1 MNSKTSAHYQRE
13 YRRRL
18 REQGLVKKEVW
29 IRPEHAKTLAVVE
42 KRLRT
47 EAKEPVMG
55 GELMS
60 EVSSY
65 WNTESL
71 YQALQ
76 AVPVVQQK
84 EIVLSLLE
92 GVEPVLNLEMRS
104 FGDLPLFLTVAGEQI
119 LIEAWLWPLDQVQNA
134 AEFNELILRTH
145 KLFPLSTLSLDTVGS
160 GESYYTLFG
169 ALSSQSKL
177 ESILIEV
184 ETLARNVMQVTQAYA
199 PYLKEAAS

>member
-1 MNSKTSAHYQRE
+1 MNTKTSAHYQRE

-29 IRPEHAKTLAVVE
+29 IRPEHAKALAMIE
-42 KRLRT
+42 KRLRI
-47 EAKEPVMG
+47 EVKEPVMG
-55 GELMS
+55 EELMS

-65 WNTESL
+65 WSTESL

-76 AVPVVQQK
+76 SVPIVQQK
-84 EIVLSLLE
+84 EIVLNLLE
-92 GVEPVLNLEMRS
+92 GVEPVLSLEMRS

-119 LIEAWLWPLDQVQNA
+119 LIEAWLWPYDQVRSA
-134 AEFNELILRTH
+134 VEFNELILRTH
-145 KLFPLSTLSLDTVGS
+145 KLFPLSTLSLDTVES